1 MAEVIREIAD
11 RLYTMLITPLD
22 IADMLGI
29 DRHDINEVS
38 IKCRY
43 VLEERG
49 LTAEVCKD
57 FREIRRWV
65 ACRAWQLIERDEA
78 DTWRDAIRRAWNEAK
93 AQCIRLG
100 VYV

>member
-1 MAEVIREIAD
+1 MSEIVRD
-11 RLYTMLITPLD
+11 IVDSIYTLLITP
-22 IADMLGI
+22 ADMAKILGL
-29 DRHDINEVS
+29 DTHDINEVS
-38 IKCRY
+38 VKCKY

-65 ACRAWQLIERDEA
+65 ACRAWQLIEQDKA
-78 DTWRDAIRRAWNEAK
+78 DTWKQAINQAWNEAK